1 MFFAAARGRASAQS
15 NCIQGIHWRSP
26 SRWRLS
32 GQVTGSLQHFDVL
45 GVPVSVTDLDRVE
58 ALIHSWM
65 RDGQGRMITAPD
77 VSNIV
82 RSQDDQ
88 RLMQVHWEAA
98 VVCPDGMPLVWLGRR
113 MGLPVKRTCGPDL
126 LAQMLASR
134 PGQVRHYLFGGR
146 AGVAAMLA
154 LRAQQQ
160 VPGVDIVA
168 AHSPPYSDLD
178 DVAVS
183 ELAEDIRRTKAD
195 IVWLGISSPR
205 QEILM
210 RRLVR
215 QVPAT
220 LIAVGAAFDFYSG
233 TVPRAPIWMQRS
245 GLEWLHRL
253 AQEPARL
260 WRRYLIMAP
269 RFVLLVA
276 MKRLLR

>member
-1 MFFAAARGRASAQS
+1 M
-15 NCIQGIHWRSP
+15 
-26 SRWRLS
+26 
-32 GQVTGSLQHFDVL
+32 TGSLQHFDVL
-45 GVPVSVTDLDRVE
+45 GVPVSITDLDRVE

-65 RDGQGRMITAPD
+65 KDGQGRMITAPD

-88 RLMQVHWEAA
+88 RLMQVHREAA
-98 VVCPDGMPLVWLGRR
+98 VVCPDGMPLVWIGRR
-113 MGLPVKRTCGPDL
+113 LGLPVRRTCGPDL

-134 PGQVRHYLFGGR
+134 PGQVRHYLFGGK
-146 AGVAAMLA
+146 AGVAAKLA
-154 LRAQQQ
+154 QKAQQRI
-160 VPGVDIVA
+160 PGVNIVA
-168 AHSPPYSDLD
+168 AQSPPFTDLD

-183 ELAEDIRRTKAD
+183 ELAEDIRRSNAD

-205 QEILM
+205 QEVLM

-233 TVPRAPIWMQRS
+233 TVPRAPLWMQRA

-260 WRRYLIMAP
+260 WKRYLIMAP
-269 RFVLLVA
+269 RFVLMLA
-276 MKRLLR
+276 MRRLLR